1 MFGRFITFALVC
13 LFLVAGAAFVAGPWL
28 YPGAD
33 EQLPPCPYL
42 QANDFSALP
51 PEVIT
56 ASGAYE
62 AIRET
67 LTRDSLKGVQQ
78 QAATIVRVFEGL
90 EAKVVSTAK
99 RLENAP
105 DVESARR
112 AFMRMHRAM
121 ERHQERWARDVE
133 P

>member
-13 LFLVAGAAFVAGPWL
+13 LFLAAGAAFVAGPWL
-28 YPGAD
+28 NPGAD

-42 QANDFSALP
+42 QTHDFAALP

-67 LTRDSLKGVQQ
+67 LSRDSLEGVPQ

-90 EAKVVSTAK
+90 ESKVVSTAK

-112 AFMRMHRAM
+112 AFLRMQRAM
-121 ERHQERWARDVE
+121 ERHHQRTTPLLSD
-133 P
+133 

>member
-13 LFLVAGAAFVAGPWL
+13 LFLVAGAAFLAGPWL

-42 QANDFSALP
+42 QAHDFSALP
-51 PEVIT
+51 PEVIA

-67 LTRDSLKGVQQ
+67 LSRDSLEGVPQ
-78 QAATIVRVFEGL
+78 QAATIVRVFEGI
-90 EAKVVSTAK
+90 EAKVVTTAK
-99 RLENAP
+99 RLGSAP
-105 DVESARR
+105 DVETARR
-112 AFMRMHRAM
+112 AFLRLYRAM
-121 ERHQERWARDVE
+121 ERHHQRTTAPAE
-133 P
+133 